1 MSKIARIFVNRIEVG
16 TVPAD
21 LYEKIVKQAK
31 RDWKLYVSQGFN
43 LVAVAFR
50 FFVDTLRLTPWLWF
64 ITSAGLAVL
73 APDILGD
80 VFAALSKATPAELAN
95 EYRKAV
101 MYGPLGVSA
110 MLLAGM
116 AGGFGSK
123 YGFVDRFGEVVGE
136 RLRALLEV
144 PAEGS
149 IDVFIVDDEAK
160 AGQASPA
167 EVAAALKLRS
177 MSSLSDE

>member
-31 RDWKLYVSQGFN
+31 RDWRLYVSQGFN

-50 FFVDTLRLTPWLWF
+50 FFVVTLRLTPWLWF
-64 ITSAGLAVL
+64 IASAGLVLL
-73 APDILGD
+73 APDILGEI
-80 VFAALSKATPAELAN
+80 FAALTKATPAELAN

-101 MYGPLGVSA
+101 MYGPVAVAA

-116 AGGFGSK
+116 LMGFGSK
-123 YGFVDRFGEVVGE
+123 YGYIDRFGEVVGE
-136 RLRALLEV
+136 RLRSLLEV
-144 PAEGS
+144 PAEGTV
-149 IDVFIVDDEAK
+149 DVFIVDDEAK
-160 AGQASPA
+160 AGQAGPA
-167 EVAAALKLRS
+167 EVEAALTLRS
-177 MSSLSDE
+177 MSSSTDE